1 MLVFGAQTAK
11 LRAMKRWLLGLLVAW
26 VLPLHAVEV
35 SVDQEAFGK
44 LALGQKAEA
53 VVALLGKPESKGR
66 DVMWEAI
73 GERVQEWK
81 YPAQGLILNMASGTK
96 GGAKT
101 VYSISASAG
110 CPLATARGIRIG
122 STEAEV
128 RKAYGKVED
137 RESGVRGESF
147 VAGSVYGGVIFQLAK
162 GKVTGIFIGAAA
174 E

>member
-1 MLVFGAQTAK
+1 
-11 LRAMKRWLLGLLVAW
+11 MKRLLLGFLLAW
-26 VLPLHAVEV
+26 VFPLQAGQV
-35 SVDQEAFGK
+35 SVDEEPFGK
-44 LALGQKAEA
+44 LALGQKADE
-53 VVALLGKPESKGR
+53 VVALLGKPESKGK
-66 DVMWEAI
+66 DIMWEAI
-73 GERVQEWK
+73 GEWVQEWK
-81 YPAQGLILNMASGTK
+81 YPAQGLALNMASGSK

-110 CPLATARGIRIG
+110 CSLATARGIRIG
-122 STEAEV
+122 SAEAEV